1 VPDLLHVMNGD
12 SICPIFEKARLPGV
26 MTVYELHEGPVP
38 SGLSD
43 EQMRE
48 VRARYLAGASDSW
61 EEIAHDF
68 REWDAALE
76 AFHRHDEVVLW
87 FEHDL
92 FDQLLLIRHLAWF
105 ARQSLGSTRLTLICV
120 GTYPG
125 IEPFMGL
132 GQLNPDQFAS
142 LFDTRAAITPEQME
156 LGRGAWEAFT
166 SPDPRQL
173 VQLLATDR
181 SALPFL
187 APALRRHLQE
197 FPATGTGLPRMEREI
212 LEILV
217 TGPQS
222 PATLFRAEQ
231 RRESCFFIGD
241 SSFRWRLD
249 VLAALPRPLITMKL
263 DSKDNGTL
271 PPGVVTITDTGRDV
285 LAGRTDW
292 LRVREFDRWLGGVHV
307 RSESVWRW
315 NADGGHI
322 EKAQA

>member
-1 VPDLLHVMNGD
+1 MRTRCTKDRFP
-12 SICPIFEKARLPGV
+12 PGYP
-26 MTVYELHEGPVP
+26 TNKC
-38 SGLSD
+38 
-43 EQMRE
+43 
-48 VRARYLAGASDSW
+48 ARYVPAIWQVHPNRGRTLHKASASGMRRSRLFTGTTRSCF
-61 EEIAHDF
+61 A
-68 REWDAALE
+68 
-76 AFHRHDEVVLW
+76 

-105 ARQSLGSTRLTLICV
+105 QRQSLGSTRLALICV

-142 LFDTRAAITPEQME
+142 LFETRAAITPEQME
-156 LGRGAWEAFT
+156 LGQRAWEAFT
-166 SPDPRQL
+166 SPDPHRL
-173 VQLLATDR
+173 VQLLATDT
-181 SALPFL
+181 SSLPFL
-187 APALRRHLQE
+187 AHALRRHLQE
-197 FPATGTGLPRMEREI
+197 FPATGTGLPRTEREI

-217 TGPQS
+217 NGPQS

-249 VLAALPRPLITMKL
+249 VLAALPRPLITIQL
-263 DSKDNGTL
+263 DSKDNRIL
-271 PPGVVTITDTGRDV
+271 PPGVVMISDTGRDV

-292 LRVREFDRWLGGVHV
+292 LEVRDLDRWLGGVHV
-307 RSESVWRW
+307 RRGSMWRW

-322 EKAQA
+322 EKV